1 MVLVVNGVRILLA
14 AVRSHIVTL
23 AGPADVAVHN
33 HLTVDGHLDSVAL
46 DTNLLGAP
54 LPKRLVDDSLRR
66 DHTVN
71 RSVNLILTKFG
82 VHRSVMIKDLH
93 LTHSVIGS
101 VNTH

>member
-54 LPKRLVDDSLRR
+54 LPKRLVDDSSSPGSHRKPIREPDTHEDWRTSERHDRR
-66 DHTVN
+66 ICTSHIP
-71 RSVNLILTKFG
+71 S
-82 VHRSVMIKDLH
+82 
-93 LTHSVIGS
+93 
-101 VNTH
+101 